1 VGWPPRS
8 PAMKSTA
15 PGSSTATCWNAEAAL
30 KAADACGSPRMA
42 EWPLMAKGF
51 VELSQGR
58 HEAALTTLQPL
69 VARLGVIPGIEI
81 MSGWH
86 LPNAAEAMV
95 ALDRLDDA
103 EPLIEALERN
113 GAAHDRPWM
122 LAAGARCRAMWPAAK
137 GDVEGALEMANRAM
151 AEHDR
156 TPMRFEC
163 ARTRLLL
170 GKLQRRRRAKEVA
183 ANTLSEALAASG
195 MTNRDIAAT
204 LFITIKTV
212 EHNLSRVYAKLGI
225 RSRAELGRRMDQL
238 AGTE

>member
-1 VGWPPRS
+1 
-8 PAMKSTA
+8 M
-15 PGSSTATCWNAEAAL
+15 
-30 KAADACGSPRMA
+30 
-42 EWPLMAKGF
+42 
-51 VELSQGR
+51 
-58 HEAALTTLQPL
+58 
-69 VARLGVIPGIEI
+69 IPGIEI
-81 MSGWH
+81 MSGWY

-103 EPLIEALERN
+103 EPLIEAMERN

-122 LAAGARCRAMWPAAK
+122 LAAGARCRAMWLAAK
-137 GDVEGALEMANRAM
+137 GDVEAALEMANRAM

-156 TPMRFEC
+156 TPMRFER

-183 ANTLSEALAASG
+183 A
-195 MTNRDIAAT
+195 
-204 LFITIKTV
+204 KTV

-238 AGTE
+238 AAPE